1 MLTSSFMIKQ
11 QQEKKSPKWSWQSS
25 MKVLI
30 QSLHSLACASLRHVR
45 FSSTH
50 TGAVQQSMRAVE
62 LNTRANQKI
71 SFIRQ
76 SQHENAFERGKVH
89 DTARERSK
97 VNWRCINIIT
107 IKMCMMD
114 GNLSKIS
121 TKFESVCGAVE
132 CFKMAALPVH
142 WVQKHWK
149 VSNRLRTRENVSHT
163 FHKFFGWHT
172 NDNCLSTQRNSCIFI
187 CYVISALGET
197 IRSKWKMK
205 WARHKFVFMSI
216 LCRVY
221 FFISFFLAF
230 LFHHTIPCLVPASCH
245 QWKFNEYVNGRP
257 NVRMPNADRSG
268 PKVDTHVDDSAHPL
282 TLIKS
287 WKSFVNFFVV
297 ESFWFNRRNN
307 EKNDKKSWSVPIF
320 LLVFFGIQ
328 CSIQCHFQVS
338 RQCARW
344 CDGDFRWKT
353 FVCYRSTLA

>member
-1 MLTSSFMIKQ
+1 MKLAVFNESSHSITPFTCMCVVASRKILINAY
-11 QQEKKSPKWSWQSS
+11 WSSAAVDAGSRTEHESQS
-25 MKVLI
+25 KNFF
-30 QSLHSLACASLRHVR
+30 HPP
-45 FSSTH
+45 
-50 TGAVQQSMRAVE
+50 E
-62 LNTRANQKI
+62 
-71 SFIRQ
+71 

-197 IRSKWKMK
+197 IRSKRIREGERKMK

-221 FFISFFLAF
+221 FFISFFWHF
-230 LFHHTIPCLVPASCH
+230 SFTTQFHV
-245 QWKFNEYVNGRP
+245 
-257 NVRMPNADRSG
+257 
-268 PKVDTHVDDSAHPL
+268 
-282 TLIKS
+282 
-287 WKSFVNFFVV
+287 
-297 ESFWFNRRNN
+297 
-307 EKNDKKSWSVPIF
+307 
-320 LLVFFGIQ
+320 
-328 CSIQCHFQVS
+328 
-338 RQCARW
+338 
-344 CDGDFRWKT
+344 
-353 FVCYRSTLA
+353 